1 MEYSTSIGHDA
12 TSSGVSEPEFMQL
25 QSSDHPGMVM
35 VSALFTGNNYFAW
48 SRAIKRALTAKMK
61 LDFIEGTAIRPPV
74 NSDEFKR
81 WNRIDSMVTTWVL
94 NCMTKELAES
104 FMYVGSS
111 RELWIELE
119 ARYGERCTCN
129 VNKAVDDLNA
139 SNHLMQ
145 FLVGLNPI
153 YEQAR
158 SQILLLEPLPTVTKA
173 YSMLLRMEK
182 QMQVNISNVDN
193 GAAFQAR
200 GQNYRKKNFA
210 DKKTMVCDH
219 CQKAGHTRD
228 SCFKLLGVPDWYRD
242 MTEQRK
248 KAGGRGKGFIAQ
260 MTDEASL
267 TMDESKHSNLAD
279 LVRMEM
285 KKYMKE
291 EIPLDP
297 LKINYAQLDNF
308 AVLNWKTPYEV
319 LYDKPPTYSHL
330 RTIGCLCF
338 AIKPEPHIS
347 KFDKRA
353 SRCVFL
359 GYPSGQKAYR
369 LYDLD
374 TKSTFVSRNV
384 QFRENCFPFA
394 TIQTSTSPIPL
405 AVIPLTDDDLEDS
418 TSIPKTSSPPSF
430 SIHPDQHSSTPS
442 PALRRSMRSHNKP
455 AWLNDFICHLPSLD
469 QSPIITSYDSAYM
482 GFVSSLSILQE
493 PRTYRAAASIPHWT
507 EAMRQE
513 IAALEQNHTWE
524 VVPLPPDKSPIGC
537 KWVYKTK
544 LREDGTVERHKAR
557 LVAKGYTQIEGV
569 DYTERFSP
577 VAKSVTVRLFLA
589 LATAFQWPLHQVDIN
604 NAFLHG
610 YLDEEIFMTAPE
622 GYSVPPGHA
631 CLLKRSLYG
640 LKQASRQWNAEFTR
654 GLEKFG
660 FRQSGHDHCL
670 FFKALP
676 SGFIGLL
683 VYVDD
688 VLLMAPSLDLISQVK
703 VYLYGLFSIK
713 DLGCARYFL
722 GLQIARSAAGTSITQ
737 SKYIHDIIR
746 DYGLQSA
753 KPVATPLPS
762 GIKLHSTSGAPLA
775 DPERYRRLVGR
786 LLYLCFTRPDI
797 SHSVQQLS
805 QFIQTPCQSH
815 WRAVLHLVR
824 YLSSCPDLGLFFPSS
839 NSLQLQV
846 FCDADWGACLD
857 SRCSLT
863 GFAIFLGP
871 SLISWKT
878 KKQSTVSRSS
888 AEAEYRSMAATSCEL
903 QWIAYLLKDFGVSV
917 TVPIPFHCD
926 NQAAIHIMA
935 NPVFHERTKHLD
947 IDCHVVRNCYKS
959 GFIQPVFV
967 QSRDQVADL
976 FTKSLP
982 KLSFSGLLGKLGL
995 FAVTPSPTCGGGVG
1009 ILG

>member
-1 MEYSTSIGHDA
+1 MKFKSQTLEIFQNFCKLITTQFNKQVQSIRTDNGSEFL
-12 TSSGVSEPEFMQL
+12 SSSFQHFLRNSGIVHQRSCAYTPQQNGVVERKHRSL
-25 QSSDHPGMVM
+25 
-35 VSALFTGNNYFAW
+35 
-48 SRAIKRALTAKMK
+48 
-61 LDFIEGTAIRPPV
+61 
-74 NSDEFKR
+74 
-81 WNRIDSMVTTWVL
+81 
-94 NCMTKELAES
+94 
-104 FMYVGSS
+104 
-111 RELWIELE
+111 LE
-119 ARYGERCTCN
+119 
-129 VNKAVDDLNA
+129 
-139 SNHLMQ
+139 
-145 FLVGLNPI
+145 I
-153 YEQAR
+153 AR
-158 SQILLLEPLPTVTKA
+158 SI
-173 YSMLLRMEK
+173 M
-182 QMQVNISNVDN
+182 
-193 GAAFQAR
+193 FQASFPR
-200 GQNYRKKNFA
+200 HFWGDA
-210 DKKTMVCDH
+210 I
-219 CQKAGHTRD
+219 
-228 SCFKLLGVPDWYRD
+228 LGATY
-242 MTEQRK
+242 
-248 KAGGRGKGFIAQ
+248 
-260 MTDEASL
+260 L
-267 TMDESKHSNLAD
+267 
-279 LVRMEM
+279 
-285 KKYMKE
+285 
-291 EIPLDP
+291 
-297 LKINYAQLDNF
+297 INRYPT
-308 AVLNWKTPYEV
+308 AVLNWKTPYEL

-394 TIQTSTSPIPL
+394 TIQTSTPPIPL

-418 TSIPKTSSPPSF
+418 TSIPKTSSPPSS
-430 SIHPDQHSSTPS
+430 SIPPDQHSSTPS

-640 LKQASRQWNAEFTR
+640 WKQASRQWNAEFTR

-703 VYLYGLFSIK
+703 VYLDGLFSIK

-746 DYGLQSA
+746 DCGLQSA

-839 NSLQLQV
+839 NSLQLQA

-871 SLISWKT
+871 ALISWKT

-967 QSRDQVADL
+967 RSRDQVADL

-1009 ILG
+1009 NSRIKGTG